1 MQRFCPKCRNYFAG
15 QMLCPNCFVQ
25 LQASTE
31 GPTSDASSYSDRLQ
45 DYFPQLQPP
54 FWMRFLIGLILAQ
67 GLYYGLREL
76 VLSYLYAVD
85 TSPDWW
91 GTDGGWIAAR
101 SLQLTALFV
110 GALVAGAGHSRAV
123 FLGLVLGICNS
134 VVVLVAEYR
143 LGSLPEGAVLYGQ
156 PVANLVAGVAGG
168 LLGRLLW
175 RPVHAFPALP
185 GMSVAPYTP
194 FEVLVR
200 HDPLRW
206 AHIVLGAALALVG
219 TVGAEKLRMFL
230 SHAGTTTGGTLIQ
243 VQFVDWQL
251 ATLALLAG
259 GAYAGANTRSGLR
272 HGMIAGALA
281 AVGLIVAQFSLQV
294 AFFPA
299 HEFWLGQL
307 ELLPSG
313 GQVQIAGIVFCSVT
327 AWLTAT
333 VGGWLGAELMP
344 PTVQRRMLRFG
355 D

>member
-1 MQRFCPKCRNYFAG
+1 
-15 QMLCPNCFVQ
+15 MLCPNCYVQ
-25 LQASTE
+25 LQASTD

-76 VLSYLYAVD
+76 VLAYLYAVD
-85 TSPDWW
+85 ASPHWW
-91 GTDGGWIAAR
+91 GTDGGWVAAR
-101 SLQLTALFV
+101 SLQLTALFI
-110 GALVAGAGHSRAV
+110 GAVVAGAGHSRAV

-134 VVVLVAEYR
+134 VIVLVAEYR

-156 PVANLVAGVAGG
+156 PVAHLVAGVAGG
-168 LLGRLLW
+168 LLGQLVW

-185 GMSVAPYTP
+185 GMAPINYTP
-194 FEVLVR
+194 MEVLIR
-200 HDPLRW
+200 RDPLRW
-206 AHIVLGAALALVG
+206 AHILLGAALALVG
-219 TVGAEKLRMFL
+219 TVGAERFRMFL
-230 SHAGTTTGGTLIQ
+230 SQAGTTTGGTLIQ

-251 ATLALLAG
+251 ATLALLLG

-281 AVGLIVAQFSLQV
+281 AAGLIVAQFSLQV

-307 ELLPSG
+307 ELLPLG
-313 GQVQIAGIVFCSVT
+313 GQVQLAGVFFCSVT
-327 AWLTAT
+327 AWLTVAA
-333 VGGWLGAELMP
+333 GGWLGGELMP
-344 PTVQRRMLRFG
+344 PTIQRHMLRFG